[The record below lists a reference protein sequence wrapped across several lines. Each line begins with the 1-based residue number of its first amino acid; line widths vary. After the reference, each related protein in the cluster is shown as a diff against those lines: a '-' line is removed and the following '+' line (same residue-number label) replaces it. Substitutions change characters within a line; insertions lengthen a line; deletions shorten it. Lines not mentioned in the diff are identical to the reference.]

1 MSYTYNATEDYL
13 NNFFQSID
21 IYSPQHLD
29 LEEIAYRTGLS
40 VLYMPTEAMNIK
52 NTIILDER
60 STDAEQWQD
69 FGHELCHALWHFG
82 NQITMPMPYQ
92 VYQENKSNNFAQ
104 YACIPSFML
113 KQITLPDNENE
124 AVWLIMETFGVTR
137 PFAEKRLRQY
147 IQNMI
152 YG

>member
-69 FGHELCHALWHFG
+69 FGHELCHALWHSG